1 MLRAVVTTS
10 HSGGNVQVN
19 LIEAE
24 TCERID
30 LEGNPEFLT
39 SDTSSTGCPELIPI
53 LPEAKEVIWG
63 FGAFIILAVVLR
75 YMLFPKVR
83 AGMASR
89 YENIQGDFE
98 KAETLTASARAEVSE
113 YDAQVASVRADAQG
127 RVDAARVT
135 LEAERSEQ
143 LAAVNARIAEKRAA
157 AAAEVDAARQ
167 AASSQIASAVSDVVA
182 RAGELATGK
191 APSSDVVS
199 AAVNNAMG
207 ANA

>member
-1 MLRAVVTTS
+1 VLRAVVTTS

-30 LEGNPEFLT
+30 LEGNPEFPT

-53 LPEAKEVIWG
+53 LPEAKEVVWG
-63 FGAFIILAVVLR
+63 FGAFIVLAVVLR
-75 YMLFPKVR
+75 YVLFPKVR
-83 AGMASR
+83 AGMTAR
-89 YENIQGDFE
+89 YDSIQGDFE

-127 RVDAARVT
+127 RVDAARAT
-135 LEAERSEQ
+135 LEGERTE
-143 LAAVNARIAEKRAA
+143 LLTAVNARIAEKRAA

-167 AASSQIASAVSDVVA
+167 AASSQVASAVSDVAA

-191 APSSDVVS
+191 APSADVVS

-207 ANA
+207 VNA